1 MLLDTRAFEACTD
14 YTTRRVTFPRRLSGT
29 WSASS
34 LKSTCVDA
42 SPRRDR
48 TPVPPPHLHTPSA
61 GGLARRRRPICGRGA
76 RQTPEYNGFAVPVDA
91 SGAAGPAQGYAAED
105 SARPGGALPGA
116 SLIGN
121 YCELLASW
129 ACLVVLIRRTASRLQ
144 PNLAAGGLVLP
155 KRAPAPGTRV
165 PSDCP
170 SVWAR

>member
-61 GGLARRRRPICGRGA
+61 RGLARRRRPRATSDLWKGSTPDTGIQWVRSPGGRIGGRRPGA
-76 RQTPEYNGFAVPVDA
+76 GVR
-91 SGAAGPAQGYAAED
+91 SGD
-105 SARPGGALPGA
+105 SARPGWALPGA

-155 KRAPAPGTRV
+155 KKSTGTWHSSAV
-165 PSDCP
+165 
-170 SVWAR
+170 

>member
-1 MLLDTRAFEACTD
+1 MLDTFEACTD
-14 YTTRRVTFPRRLSGT
+14 YTTRWVTFPRRLSGT

-76 RQTPEYNGFAVPVDA
+76 QPDTGIQWVRSPGGRIRGRRPGAGVR
-91 SGAAGPAQGYAAED
+91 SGD
-105 SARPGGALPGA
+105 SARPGWALPGA